1 MSKIALITGANRG
14 LGRNTALSIA
24 RRGGDIIIA
33 YRKNADEAEAVAA
46 EIQSLGRKAIAL
58 QLDMA
63 QKATFP
69 GLPKPP
75 KTSSTGC
82 SMSMSKGYFF

>member
-58 QLDMA
+58 QLDMVRR
-63 QKATFP
+63 QRFRH
-69 GLPKPP
+69 LPKRCGDSLPRSGNA
-75 KTSSTGC
+75 TRSII
-82 SMSMSKGYFF
+82 